1 MTATDDR
8 AVRGRRRRWA
18 RFARTWGF
26 LVFVTALY
34 GVLLLV
40 VSGRALAALEASG
53 RILLQVALPL
63 CVAFVVMFLLN
74 LLVKPAHVSRL
85 AGRGAGIK
93 GVCLSTAA
101 GVLSMGPIYAWY
113 PLLKS
118 LRDKG
123 ASDFH
128 LANFLSN
135 RAVKPFLLPLM
146 VFYFGWVFT
155 LALTVLTVLGAL
167 VVAAVVGL
175 VAGRLRPHRSDAPA
189 QTAGGRRP
197 GSREET

>member
-1 MTATDDR
+1 MIIQDDR
-8 AVRGRRRRWA
+8 TARVRKRGWVRIMRI
-18 RFARTWGF
+18 WGS
-26 LVFVTALY
+26 LACVIAIYGALAIATPD
-34 GVLLLV
+34 
-40 VSGRALAALEASG
+40 RALAALAASG
-53 RILLQVALPL
+53 HVLLQVALPL
-63 CVAFVVMFLLN
+63 CVAFIVMFLLN

-93 GVCLSTAA
+93 GVVLSTAA
-101 GVLSMGPIYAWY
+101 GILSMGPIYAWY

-118 LRDKG
+118 LREKG

-128 LANFLSN
+128 LTNFLSN

-175 VAGRLRPHRSDAPA
+175 VAGSK
-189 QTAGGRRP
+189 RP
-197 GSREET
+197 GSREEA